1 MNGAVWTMTCRIAG
15 YLIAALAIASAA
27 PAAAQAPRP
36 WLVPELLAAAK
47 SEGSTLT
54 IYASMNEEEAL
65 PYWAIF
71 EQATGIKVNFVR
83 MSDSNIR
90 ARIAIEHR
98 AGQRSWDLVAT
109 TPVYRLGNDILAQF
123 DPPHAKDLIAQAR
136 DSERRW
142 YGYSG
147 NYNTP
152 AYNTTKV
159 RPEELP
165 KTYED
170 FLDRKAWIGKI
181 AIDATDTEWLSGVF
195 AHYGEER
202 GNKLVRD
209 IVAAL
214 KPVVIDGHLNLARQ
228 VGAGEYWVAL
238 NNYVPLTINL
248 KLAGVPTDFWAL
260 DPVALA
266 FGSIG
271 IYTHAPHPKTAL
283 LAANYML
290 SHEGQTFLTRKGRLP
305 TRTDVATNPPG
316 VMEVLGQKKVIHTI
330 TSATEQRRMQQTFNE
345 IFRPR

>member
-1 MNGAVWTMTCRIAG
+1 MNRVVRIMTCK
-15 YLIAALAIASAA
+15 IAAYLVWALAFASAA
-27 PAAAQAPRP
+27 PAAAQATRP
-36 WLVPELLAAAK
+36 WLIPELLVAAK

-109 TPVYRLGNDILAQF
+109 TPVYRLGSDILAPF

-136 DSERRW
+136 DPDRRW

-165 KTYED
+165 KTYEE
-170 FLDRKAWIGKI
+170 FLDRKPWAGKI

-202 GNKLVRD
+202 GNRLVRD
-209 IVAAL
+209 IVATL

-305 TRTDVATNPPG
+305 TRTDVTTNPPG
-316 VMEVLGQKKVIHTI
+316 VMEVLGQKKIIHTI
-330 TSATEQRRMQQTFNE
+330 TSANEQRRMQQTFNE

>member
-1 MNGAVWTMTCRIAG
+1 MACRVAVD
-15 YLIAALAIASAA
+15 LLAALAIAGAA
-27 PAAAQAPRP
+27 PAAAQEVRP
-36 WLVPELLAAAK
+36 WLVSELHAAAK

-71 EQATGIKVNFVR
+71 EQTTGIKVNFVR
-83 MSDSNIR
+83 MSDANIR
-90 ARIAIEHR
+90 ARVAIEHR

-109 TPVYRLGNDILAQF
+109 SPVYRLGNELLAPF
-123 DPPHAKDLIAQAR
+123 DPAQAKDLIPQAR
-136 DSERRW
+136 DPNRRW

-152 AYNTTKV
+152 AYNTAKV
-159 RPEELP
+159 KPEELP
-165 KTYED
+165 KSYEE
-170 FLDRKAWIGKI
+170 FLERKQWAGKI
-181 AIDATDTEWLSGVF
+181 AIDATDTEWLAGLF
-195 AHYGEER
+195 AHYGEQR
-202 GNKLVRD
+202 ASKLLRD

-228 VGAGEYWVAL
+228 VGAGEYVVAL

-260 DPVALA
+260 DPVSLT

-271 IYTHAPHPKTAL
+271 IYTQAPHPKTAL

-290 SHEGQTFLTRKGRLP
+290 SHEGQSFLTRKGRLP
-305 TRTDVATNPPG
+305 SRPDVATNPPG
-316 VMEVLGQKKVIHTI
+316 VLDLLGSKTI
-330 TSATEQRRMQQTFNE
+330 VTTMTSVNEQRRMQQAFNE

>member
-1 MNGAVWTMTCRIAG
+1 MLKIASG
-15 YLIAALAIASAA
+15 LLAALVLTCAA
-27 PAAAQAPRP
+27 PSAAQAPRP

-54 IYASMNEEEAL
+54 MYASMNEEEAL

-83 MSDSNIR
+83 LSDSNIR
-90 ARIAIEHR
+90 ARVAIEHR

-109 TPVYRLGNDILAQF
+109 SPVYRLGNEILAPF
-123 DPPHAKDLIAQAR
+123 DPPQAKDLIPQAR
-136 DSERRW
+136 DPNRRW

-152 AYNTTKV
+152 AYNTAKV
-159 RPEELP
+159 KPEELP
-165 KTYED
+165 KSYEE
-170 FLDRKAWIGKI
+170 FLERKQWTGKV
-181 AIDATDTEWLSGVF
+181 AIDATDTEWLAGLF

-202 GNKLVRD
+202 ASKLLRD
-209 IVAAL
+209 IVVAL

-228 VGAGEYWVAL
+228 VGAGEYVVAL

-260 DPVALA
+260 DPVSLT

-271 IYTHAPHPKTAL
+271 VSAQAPHPKPAL

-290 SHEGQTFLTRKGRLP
+290 SHEGQSFLTRKGRLP
-305 TRTDVATNPPG
+305 SRSDVATNPPG
-316 VMEVLGQKKVIHTI
+316 VLELLGRKTI
-330 TSATEQRRMQQTFNE
+330 VTTMTSVNEQRRMQQTFNDV
-345 IFRPR
+345 FRPR